1 MPHAPNP
8 DLPMDVA
15 DVLAAM
21 RQLGGYLDVAPDQAL
36 TLYRL
41 AYAHAAARLTQD
53 VPVAAIMTTDVT
65 TAAPGDTVRD
75 ATLAMARA
83 GVSGL
88 PVVMGGAVVGVLSL
102 KDVLRLLG
110 LPPQSGPAALA
121 ARLLDPETCRAEPDP
136 AALGHTPVARLMTS
150 PAVVVTPDTPR
161 SEAARLMAA
170 GRINRLPVVEK
181 GVLRGI
187 VSRADVVRT
196 CRGLE
201 CPL

>member
-8 DLPMDVA
+8 DLPVDIA

-36 TLYRL
+36 DLYRL

-53 VPVAAIMTTDVT
+53 VPVAAIMTPDVT

-88 PVVMGGAVVGVLSL
+88 PVVAGGAVVGVLSV

-121 ARLLDPETCRAEPDP
+121 ARLLDPETCLHETDP
-136 AALGHTPVARLMTS
+136 AALTRTPVARLMTS
-150 PAVVVTPDTPR
+150 PAVVVAPDTPR
-161 SEAARLMAA
+161 SEAARLMA
-170 GRINRLPVVEK
+170 GQCINRLPVVEK

-187 VSRADVVRT
+187 VSRADVVRS

>member
-8 DLPMDVA
+8 DLPVDVA

-36 TLYRL
+36 DLYRL
-41 AYAHAAARLTQD
+41 AYAHAAARLAED
-53 VPVAAIMTTDVT
+53 VPVAAIMTSDVAT
-65 TAAPGDTVRD
+65 TSPGDTVRD
-75 ATLAMARA
+75 AALAMARA

-88 PVVMGGAVVGVLSL
+88 PVVLGGAVVGVLSL

-121 ARLLDPETCRAEPDP
+121 ARLIAPDTCRPGGDP
-136 AALGHTPVARLMTS
+136 ASLAHTPVARLMTS
-150 PAVVVTPDTPR
+150 PAVTVAPDTPR
-161 SEAARLMAA
+161 SEAARLMAG
-170 GRINRLPVVEK
+170 GRINRLPVVDK
-181 GVLRGI
+181 GVLCGI
-187 VSRADVVRT
+187 ISRADVVRS
-196 CRGLE
+196 CRGLA

>member
-36 TLYRL
+36 DLYRL
-41 AYAHAAARLTQD
+41 AYAHAAARLATD
-53 VPVAAIMTTDVT
+53 VPVSAIMTTDVT
-65 TAAPGDTVRD
+65 AAAPGDTVRD

-121 ARLLDPETCRAEPDP
+121 ARLLDPETCRPEGDQ
-136 AALGHTPVARLMTS
+136 AALAQTPVARLMTS
-150 PAVVVTPDTPR
+150 PAVTVEPDTRR
-161 SEAARLMAA
+161 SEAARLMA
-170 GRINRLPVVEK
+170 GQRINRLPVVEK

-187 VSRADVVRT
+187 VSRADVVRS

>member
-1 MPHAPNP
+1 MPQP
-8 DLPMDVA
+8 DLPVDVA

-36 TLYRL
+36 DLYRL
-41 AYAHAAARLTQD
+41 AYAHAADRLATD
-53 VPVAAIMTTDVT
+53 VPVAAIMTPDVT

-121 ARLLDPETCRAEPDP
+121 ARLLDPETCIHETDQ

-150 PAVVVTPDTPR
+150 PAVVVAPDAPR
-161 SEAARLMAA
+161 SEAARLMAT

-187 VSRADVVRT
+187 VSRADVVRS
-196 CRGLE
+196 CRGLA

>member
-1 MPHAPNP
+1 MPHAPHP

-36 TLYRL
+36 ALYRL
-41 AYAHAAARLTQD
+41 AYAHAAARLAAD
-53 VPVAAIMTTDVT
+53 VPVAAIMTPDVT
-65 TAAPGDTVRD
+65 TTAPGDSVRD
-75 ATLAMARA
+75 AALAMART

-88 PVVMGGAVVGVLSL
+88 PVVAGGAVVGVLSL

-121 ARLLDPETCRAEPDP
+121 VRLLDPDACRGAGDP
-136 AALGHTPVARLMTS
+136 AALGRTPVARLMTS
-150 PAVVVTPDTPR
+150 PAVTVGPDAPR
-161 SEAARLMAA
+161 SEAARLMA
-170 GRINRLPVVEK
+170 GQRINRLPVVAK
-181 GVLRGI
+181 GVLCGI
-187 VSRADVVRT
+187 VSRADVVRS
-196 CRGLE
+196 CRGLA

>member
-8 DLPMDVA
+8 DLPMDIA

-21 RQLGGYLDVAPDQAL
+21 RQFGGYLDVAPDQAL
-36 TLYRL
+36 DLYRL
-41 AYAHAAARLTQD
+41 AYAHAAARLAED
-53 VPVAAIMTTDVT
+53 VPVAAIMTSAVT
-65 TAAPGDTVRD
+65 TATPEDTVRD
-75 ATLAMARA
+75 ATRAMARA

-88 PVVMGGAVVGVLSL
+88 PVVADGAVVGVLSI
-102 KDVLRLLG
+102 KDVLRPLG

-121 ARLLDPETCRAEPDP
+121 ARLLDPETCRLDGDQ

-150 PAVVVTPDTPR
+150 PALTIAPDAPR
-161 SEAARLMAA
+161 SEAARLMA
-170 GRINRLPVVEK
+170 GQRINRLPVVAK
-181 GVLRGI
+181 GVLCGI
-187 VSRADVVRT
+187 VSRADVVRS

>member
-1 MPHAPNP
+1 MPHTPDL

-21 RQLGGYLDVAPDQAL
+21 RQLGSYLDVAPDQAL
-36 TLYRL
+36 DLYRL
-41 AYAHAAARLTQD
+41 AYAHAVARLAQD
-53 VPVAAIMTTDVT
+53 IPVAAIMTPDVT
-65 TAAPGDTVRD
+65 TAAPGATARD

-88 PVVMGGAVVGVLSL
+88 PVVDGGAVVGVLSI

-110 LPPQSGPAALA
+110 LPLQSGPAALA
-121 ARLLDPETCRAEPDP
+121 ARLLDPETCLHEIDQ
-136 AALGHTPVARLMTS
+136 AALGRTPVARLMTS
-150 PAVVVTPDTPR
+150 PAVTVTPDTPR
-161 SEAARLMAA
+161 SDAARLKAA
-170 GRINRLPVVEK
+170 RRINRLPVVDK
-181 GVLRGI
+181 GVLYGI
-187 VSRADVVRT
+187 VSRADVVRS

>member
-1 MPHAPNP
+1 MPQP

-36 TLYRL
+36 DLYRL
-41 AYAHAAARLTQD
+41 AYAHAAARLAED
-53 VPVAAIMTTDVT
+53 IAVAAIMTPDVT
-65 TAAPGDTVRD
+65 TATPGDTVRD

-88 PVVMGGAVVGVLSL
+88 PVVAGGAVVGVLSL

-110 LPPQSGPAALA
+110 LPPQSGPAVLA
-121 ARLLDPETCRAEPDP
+121 ARLLDPDTCHPDGDP
-136 AALGHTPVARLMTS
+136 AALAQTPVARLMTS
-150 PAVVVTPDTPR
+150 PAITVEPATPR

-181 GVLRGI
+181 GILRGI
-187 VSRADVVRT
+187 VSRADVVRS

>member
-1 MPHAPNP
+1 MPQP

-36 TLYRL
+36 DLYRL
-41 AYAHAAARLTQD
+41 AYAHAAARLAQD
-53 VPVAAIMTTDVT
+53 IPVAAIMTPDVT
-65 TAAPGDTVRD
+65 TATPGETVRD
-75 ATLAMARA
+75 ATLAMAQA

-88 PVVMGGAVVGVLSL
+88 PVVAGGAVVGVLSV

-121 ARLLDPETCRAEPDP
+121 ARLLDPDTCRPDGDP
-136 AALGHTPVARLMTS
+136 APLAQTPVARLMTS
-150 PAVVVTPDTPR
+150 PAVTVTPATPR
-161 SEAARLMAA
+161 SEAARLMAG
-170 GRINRLPVVEK
+170 GRINRLPVVEN
-181 GVLRGI
+181 GILRGI
-187 VSRADVVRT
+187 VSRADVVRS
-196 CRGLE
+196 CRGLA